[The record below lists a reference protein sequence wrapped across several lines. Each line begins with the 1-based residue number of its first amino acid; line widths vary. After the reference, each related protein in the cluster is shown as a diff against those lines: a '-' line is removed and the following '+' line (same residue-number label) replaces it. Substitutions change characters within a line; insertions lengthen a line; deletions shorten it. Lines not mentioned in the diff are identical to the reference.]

1 MLAFIL
7 RTANDPVLTVSRLV
21 LGGVMFAHAAQKV
34 LGWFGGNGFTAALGF
49 YDDVLGI
56 PVGLAALAIATEFT
70 ASLALIA
77 GFFSRVAALGII
89 GIMIGAIGFMIGA
102 NGFFMNWF
110 GQMDAGREG
119 YEYHLLAMT
128 IALLVVIRGGGALS
142 IDRLLAP
149 A

>member
-56 PVGLAALAIATEFT
+56 PVGPPRIFINLYIAE
-70 ASLALIA
+70 SLCC
-77 GFFSRVAALGII
+77 
-89 GIMIGAIGFMIGA
+89 
-102 NGFFMNWF
+102 
-110 GQMDAGREG
+110 
-119 YEYHLLAMT
+119 
-128 IALLVVIRGGGALS
+128 
-142 IDRLLAP
+142 
-149 A
+149 